1 MPDRDTVQTQR
12 GGRAGPRIPLVQL
25 QDPTY
30 EDRSHIPLV
39 DDQER
44 HALAQV
50 VLRENAEDWRKGI
63 VTDKDRRQAHVW
75 GAVVAL
81 ASVGA
86 LGVSIL
92 DLVLHLTSAGVRP

>member
-1 MPDRDTVQTQR
+1 MPDRDTVQAQR
-12 GGRAGPRIPLVQL
+12 GSRAGSRIPLVQL

-30 EDRSHIPLV
+30 EDHSHIPLV

-86 LGVSIL
+86 LAVSVI
-92 DLVLHLTSAGVRP
+92 DLVLHFSAHP

>member
-1 MPDRDTVQTQR
+1 MPDRDTVQSQR

-30 EDRSHIPLV
+30 EDRSQIPLV

-44 HALAQV
+44 RALAQV

-63 VTDKDRRQAHVW
+63 VTDKDRRQARVW

-81 ASVGA
+81 AAVGSAIVSV
-86 LGVSIL
+86 V
-92 DLVLHLTSAGVRP
+92 DLVLHFSAHP

>member
-1 MPDRDTVQTQR
+1 MTSTDRDTVQSQR

-30 EDRSHIPLV
+30 ADGPHLPLV

-44 HALAQV
+44 RSLAQV
-50 VLRENAEDWRKGI
+50 VKREVGEEWQKGLI
-63 VTDKDRRQAHVW
+63 TQHDRNQARVW

-86 LGVSIL
+86 LVVSVL
-92 DLVLHLTSAGVRP
+92 DLVLHFSAHP